1 MGTPIV
7 NTALVGLLGA
17 GLGYSL
23 FLLGSAFRC
32 GPEAAEQT
40 RRAPRRRVVL
50 DVRMLAARWRR
61 LLIAASGGVAAAVF
75 TGWPVLLVLIPTAIW
90 WLPSALGTDR
100 ESAAWV
106 ERAEACASFAEMLR
120 DTLAAASGLQ
130 QAVAAA
136 AAVPPAAIAG
146 PMRILADDLRLG
158 VRLAPALVKLADT
171 LADPIADRICATL
184 IHASTRSAKN
194 LAPVLGILAVDAREQ
209 ALTMR
214 NTMAER
220 TRTRTAVRTIT
231 AVIGTILSVLLG
243 ADAEYLDPFGTV
255 LGQLDLAVAGGLFAV
270 GFVWLHRMTRPV
282 VPHRFLTRLDRVE
295 ATRGSTT

>member
-1 MGTPIV
+1 M

-23 FLLGSAFRC
+23 YLLGSAFRHR
-32 GPEAAEQT
+32 PEAAT
-40 RRAPRRRVVL
+40 KASRRRDAV
-50 DVRMLAARWRR
+50 DFRMLAARWRR
-61 LLIAASGGVAAAVF
+61 LLIAASGGAAAAAI
-75 TGWPVLLVLIPTAIW
+75 TGWPVLLALIPAAIW
-90 WLPSALGTDR
+90 CLPSALGPDHQ
-100 ESAAWV
+100 SVAWA
-106 ERAEACASFAEMLR
+106 ERAEACAGFAEILR

-130 QAVAAA
+130 QAVATA

-146 PMRILADDLRLG
+146 PLGTLANDLRHG
-158 VRLAPALVKLADT
+158 VRLAPALVRLADT

-184 IHASTRSAKN
+184 IHASTRPAKN
-194 LAPVLGILAVDAREQ
+194 LAPVLGMLAADAREQ

-231 AVIGTILSVLLG
+231 AVIFSLLAVLLA
-243 ADAEYLDPFGTV
+243 ADAEYLAPFGTM

-270 GFVWLHRMTRPV
+270 GFAWLHRMTRPV
-282 VPHRFLTRLDRVE
+282 VPHRFLTRLDRVVGGRRE
-295 ATRGSTT
+295 TP